1 MKTSYNHPSPELIAE
16 LKISLAASAQEAKRL
31 GRALSK
37 FPSMHP
43 GELLLRGF
51 MAPRGLTA
59 EALAKAFPDKPGY
72 FRPAELIAEFIR
84 ADPDDSILDLNLS
97 LAVDRYFGLSDGFW
111 WRIQAEYEI
120 QTGIAS
126 EAAWLAGIRPTEPQ
140 VKIRPKSKSPTPDS
154 KSKKRAKRVAG

>member
-1 MKTSYNHPSPELIAE
+1 
-16 LKISLAASAQEAKRL
+16 
-31 GRALSK
+31 
-37 FPSMHP
+37 MHP

-59 EALAKAFPDKPGY
+59 EALAKAIPEKADY

-97 LAVDRYFGLSDGFW
+97 LAIDRYFGLSDGFW

-126 EAAWLAGIRPTEPQ
+126 EAAWLAGVGQIEPQ
-140 VKIRPKSKSPTPDS
+140 VKIQPRTKSSTPD
-154 KSKKRAKRVAG
+154 